1 MDLVDLSVRTILEKY
16 KSGQLTAVELCE
28 FYLKRIEEMNHVYNA
43 YIFVRDRDQILQEA
57 RAADQMRQQGST
69 KKLLG
74 VPFAIKDSF
83 LARGTPTTAGDKY
96 LEQTYSEYDA
106 TVVKKLLD
114 EGAILLGKTNMDSWG
129 FGGSTE
135 NSAYGVTKNPFDQTR
150 VAGGS
155 SGGSAAALALDMCA
169 FAIGEDT
176 GGSIRNPASF
186 CGVYGLKPTYG
197 RISRFGCIAY
207 ASSLDSVGPFA
218 KTPEDI
224 EILFPILEGN
234 DGYDMTYVE
243 YKDRRPLSKKFA
255 FSLDLIPEG
264 INEHT
269 RNIYLQTVQQFK
281 NLGYEAVEV
290 KFPVFDYAIP
300 TYYITAMAEA
310 STNLARYH
318 GTRYGNLSDKLRN
331 SNYDFASFGINS
343 WDDLFTKSRTEGFT
357 NEAKKRVFL
366 GAFILSE
373 GYVDAYYKKAQIIRN
388 YIFHYLQ
395 DILANVDFILSPVT
409 PSSALKIGSTLTNP
423 LEMYLEDVY
432 TVIANLAGIPALA
445 FPIGKD
451 ENGMPIGMQ
460 IMGNK
465 GDDEN
470 LISIIKNFHKT
481 TDNDKF

>member
-1 MDLVDLSVRTILEKY
+1 MELIGLNVKKILDKY
-16 KSGQLTAVELCE
+16 QSGEVTAVELCD
-28 FYLKRIEEMNHVYNA
+28 FYLNRIEEINHIYNA
-43 YIFVRDRDQILQEA
+43 YIFVRNRDQILEEA
-57 RAADQMRQQGST
+57 RAADEMRQQGST

-96 LEQTYSEYDA
+96 LEQTDSVYDA

-224 EILFPILEGN
+224 EILFPILEGG

-243 YKDRRPLSKKFA
+243 YKNRRPLLKKFA
-255 FSLDLIPEG
+255 FSLDLVPDG
-264 INEHT
+264 INENT
-269 RNIYLQTVQQFK
+269 RNLYLHTVQQFTD
-281 NLGYEAVEV
+281 LGYEAIEV
-290 KFPVFDYAIP
+290 KFPVFDYTIP

-318 GTRYGNLSDKLRN
+318 GTRYGHLANKIKI
-331 SNYDFASFGINS
+331 SNYDFASFGVNS
-343 WDDLFTKSRTEGFT
+343 WEDLFTKSRTEGFT

-388 YIFHYLQ
+388 YILHYLQ
-395 DILANVDFILSPVT
+395 DILTSVDFILSPVT
-409 PSSALKIGSTLTNP
+409 PSSALKVGSTITNP

-432 TVIANLAGIPALA
+432 TVTANLAGIPALA
-445 FPIGKD
+445 FPAGKD

-470 LISIIKNFHKT
+470 LISIIKNFHNRA
-481 TDNDKF
+481 DDYKF